1 MARATLRDGSATV
14 AVLLL
19 AAALLSPAA
28 GGAQE
33 PPPGSG
39 GALRITAEP
48 ARLVLGRDDG
58 TELRVSA
65 PPDVEAVSLSASA
78 GRIDAVRRLPGGG
91 FAARYHAPGDHVPR
105 VAIIS
110 AVAHGTRG
118 LEDGWVAVPMSGEG
132 DARVRGAPGTPIT
145 LRIGDRTFGPRVAGR
160 DGVAV
165 VPVVV
170 PPGVREAH
178 QGFRPIDLRVPET
191 PLLHAVLERS
201 GVRADREEKVRVVA
215 YVVAPH
221 GAARR
226 GDAPVFEPSRGTVA
240 VSEREAGAYP
250 AIWTLPP
257 GLAGEERL
265 TIRLPAAPA
274 SRAVL
279 RVEAVAGPPAL
290 VAVSFDRDVLDAG
303 GEPASVT
310 ARVLDAAGNP
320 VPGELSLEAVHG
332 DLTDVRE
339 RRPGE
344 LVGRLAAGTTLR
356 GTAAVVTASAPALG
370 IAGSRTVRL
379 RPGAPASIRFAP
391 RAVVRGDGVREAVLR
406 VSVADRF
413 GNGSSAAPAVSAQR
427 GRIVAVAE
435 RERGE
440 FDVRY
445 VAPAIEQPVT
455 ESLVARAGDVRATS
469 EPLLA
474 PPGPALALEARGG
487 LVFDLAGRFGGPAA
501 GVAAERPADVA
512 YAILRGAEVAWRLD
526 AGALAG
532 NHGALATLLVGASVR
547 RELEGAKTAAFS
559 ATAGAVLGG
568 DGPGPALRLAA
579 SIGLRRGFGVP
590 YAEAS
595 LLAGA
600 KGAPGAFAAFGLSAG
615 VRFGVEGHHGHDPD
629 RR

>member
-58 TELRVSA
+58 AELRVSA
-65 PPDVEAVSLSASA
+65 PPDVRPSRSPRAR
-78 GRIDAVRRLPGGG
+78 GRSRTCGGSPAGG
-91 FAARYHAPGDHVPR
+91 FAARSPPGDHVPR
-105 VAIIS
+105 VAIVS

-310 ARVLDAAGNP
+310 ARALDAAGNP
-320 VPGELSLEAVHG
+320 VPGELSLEAVNG

-339 RRPGE
+339 RRPASSSG
-344 LVGRLAAGTTLR
+344 GSRRARRCAARRPSSPRARRRSG
-356 GTAAVVTASAPALG
+356 SPAPARCG
-370 IAGSRTVRL
+370 SARRAGVNPVR
-379 RPGAPASIRFAP
+379 
-391 RAVVRGDGVREAVLR
+391 
-406 VSVADRF
+406 
-413 GNGSSAAPAVSAQR
+413 AAR
-427 GRIVAVAE
+427 GRP
-435 RERGE
+435 RR
-440 FDVRY
+440 R
-445 VAPAIEQPVT
+445 
-455 ESLVARAGDVRATS
+455 RA
-469 EPLLA
+469 
-474 PPGPALALEARGG
+474 
-487 LVFDLAGRFGGPAA
+487 
-501 GVAAERPADVA
+501 
-512 YAILRGAEVAWRLD
+512 
-526 AGALAG
+526 
-532 NHGALATLLVGASVR
+532 
-547 RELEGAKTAAFS
+547 
-559 ATAGAVLGG
+559 
-568 DGPGPALRLAA
+568 
-579 SIGLRRGFGVP
+579 
-590 YAEAS
+590 
-595 LLAGA
+595 
-600 KGAPGAFAAFGLSAG
+600 
-615 VRFGVEGHHGHDPD
+615 
-629 RR
+629 